1 MNGSTIITLNPNAV
15 KNNIAFLRKQYGKKV
30 KISSVLKANAYGHGI
45 EQMVPMLEKAGVDH
59 FSVFEYDEAVRIY
72 RSLSAPAAIV
82 IMGWISDRNLKTSIQ
97 TGFEFFVFNIDRL
110 KKSLAIARQ
119 LKTTAK
125 IHLEAETGM
134 NRTGLNTNQLKEA
147 ISILLN
153 NPESFEI
160 MGFCT
165 HLAGPES
172 ISNHL
177 RVQRQLKIYQQMLL
191 LLNQNNIKPKYRH
204 VANSAASMVYPA
216 TRMDLVRVGIMQYGF
231 WSSAEIFIH
240 YIGNKPEMVDPLH
253 RVLDWK
259 SQIMSI
265 KDVNIG
271 EFVGYGVSYLA
282 QTKLKM
288 AIVPVGYSNGY
299 SRSLSNKGRVLVRGI
314 RCSVI
319 GLVNM
324 NMIAID
330 VTNVDNVTEG
340 DEVVIIGKQADLEIK
355 VSAFSDI
362 SNMLNYEVLSH
373 LPKNIERKVLNGSNG
388 G

>member
-1 MNGSTIITLNPNAV
+1 M
-15 KNNIAFLRKQYGKKV
+15 
-30 KISSVLKANAYGHGI
+30 
-45 EQMVPMLEKAGVDH
+45 
-59 FSVFEYDEAVRIY
+59 
-72 RSLSAPAAIV
+72 SL
-82 IMGWISDRNLKTSIQ
+82 
-97 TGFEFFVFNIDRL
+97 
-110 KKSLAIARQ
+110 
-119 LKTTAK
+119 
-125 IHLEAETGM
+125 
-134 NRTGLNTNQLKEA
+134 
-147 ISILLN
+147 
-153 NPESFEI
+153 
-160 MGFCT
+160 
-165 HLAGPES
+165 
-172 ISNHL
+172 
-177 RVQRQLKIYQQMLL
+177 
-191 LLNQNNIKPKYRH
+191 
-204 VANSAASMVYPA
+204 
-216 TRMDLVRVGIMQYGF
+216 
-231 WSSAEIFIH
+231 
-240 YIGNKPEMVDPLH
+240 
-253 RVLDWK
+253 
-259 SQIMSI
+259 

-299 SRSLSNKGRVLVRGI
+299 SRSLSNKGRVLVRGV

-362 SNMLNYEVLSH
+362 SNLLNYEVLSH

>member
-15 KNNIAFLRKQYGKKV
+15 KSNIAFLRKQYGKKV

-72 RSLSAPAAIV
+72 RSLSAPATIV

-134 NRTGLNTNQLKEA
+134 NRTGMNINQLKEA
-147 ISILLN
+147 ISIIQN
-153 NPESFEI
+153 NRDSFEI

-177 RVQRQLKIYQQMLL
+177 RIQRQLKVYQQMHSLL
-191 LLNQNNIKPKYRH
+191 SQNNIVPKYRH

-240 YIGNKPEMVDPLH
+240 YIGNKPEMADPLR

-259 SQIMSI
+259 SKIMAL

-299 SRSLSNKGRVLVRGI
+299 SRSLSNKGRVLVRGV

-330 VTNVDNVTEG
+330 VSNVEKVMEG

-362 SNMLNYEVLSH
+362 SNLLNYEVLSH
-373 LPKNIERKVLNGSNG
+373 LPKNIERKVLNGSNDI
-388 G
+388 